1 MEKPFIPTYS
11 YWFNANSWYGSIGL
25 ARFFI
30 KPSVMDKENPDD
42 PKEPPR
48 ICLAVQLWK
57 GPLTLDLSEVLATQD
72 FLLLEDSAEDDLN
85 ALARWLEEQAAVLN
99 GPV

>member
-1 MEKPFIPTYS
+1 M
-11 YWFNANSWYGSIGL
+11 
-25 ARFFI
+25 
-30 KPSVMDKENPDD
+30 
-42 PKEPPR
+42 
-48 ICLAVQLWK
+48 
-57 GPLTLDLSEVLATQD
+57 DLSEVLATQD